1 MRSYVAGR
9 PAGLIICLML
19 SVTLV
24 CALAACGG
32 GGGGGGGGGN
42 ASAAADTAP
51 PMTAAALRAV
61 SPAAAAP
68 SNPDAAAASASA
80 TPPLILTVRARGSVV
95 DGTGARWQLRH
106 NGALLAEHELKT
118 VEPTDHRIELPASSA
133 GVIEL
138 VFVNAGAPDSASA
151 RTLTID
157 MLTAGARILRPADNG
172 VWFDAGD
179 GAAAFD
185 GLDIVP
191 GHAQLTRSGALRF
204 VLPEPVSV
212 DADAATDPTPAPGV
226 YVDAERGDDRAAGSF
241 AAPWR
246 TLSRLSSV
254 TLPAGHGMYLRC
266 GSVWREALVLNGR
279 QLADGS
285 VVAGY
290 GSECTTRKAIISGAD
305 DFSGGWRAH
314 AGGGWARSLPAG
326 TSKISQLFVDG
337 RPMRTAQWPNASAAA
352 GGAASAASGDSAST
366 MRIAASPAERA
377 TLAGKDLTGA
387 TVQLRTQPWL
397 IETRRVLVSADGR
410 LELERAPDWKLD
422 ASKTYVLQDK
432 LWMLDVPGEYFHDT
446 ATQTLYLMPPAGSA
460 GAELNQ
466 RLVEGSVRDVAM
478 QLADRSRL
486 VVRDLGFHAA
496 RVDGLRMVNTLAARI
511 TQVQAHHNAAVGVH
525 LSAAPQ
531 TAAGAAA
538 GSVLQDSVLFG
549 NGRYGVEATFVH
561 QSQILRNH
569 VLSTGLGPQHTGG
582 VIAGISAGPGG
593 RTEGNL
599 VDGSGYLGIHFS
611 SRDGSVVSNNTVA
624 GFCRRLTDCGGIYT
638 WTGRNATGNVGG
650 TRVVAN
656 RLLSG
661 PADPTRAA
669 LPADELISGIYID
682 DYSNGATVQDNL
694 VAGVPMGIFTHN
706 SSSTTVSGNRVW
718 LAAQVALWA
727 SMDQTDG
734 DWMVGNRFVDNEIV
748 PLVTARADP
757 AGGLPIIH
765 ISQAVWFTHA
775 IAGEA
780 ALSASGN
787 RFAGNSVFQ
796 LQGALPSHARLR
808 GPSGDRLVDLD
819 EWRTWN
825 PEEPVARRTMR
836 FAPFELTLG
845 PELVSDAHFE
855 QGLAHWR
862 TWQDPAGAGLSVQ
875 ALTAT
880 PECLLSCV
888 RFAAATRGDLL
899 ASRTFNLRAGAP
911 HVYRWSMRLPG
922 SIGAVVG
929 APYISREATPWDPM
943 TTAQGFVSHSVRRLP
958 AGGRLDY
965 EALFVAKSGDPARV
979 NLQMETLG
987 VPVYVDNVSV
997 REIQAL
1003 RTAQPREWAAVV
1015 VAGNHVALRLDCRDL
1030 GWPAG
1035 CQALAPDGQAVPLPV
1050 TVPAGGHR
1058 LLLRGDSPL
1067 RR

>member
-1 MRSYVAGR
+1 M
-9 PAGLIICLML
+9 LI
-19 SVTLV
+19 
-24 CALAACGG
+24 
-32 GGGGGGGGGN
+32 
-42 ASAAADTAP
+42 
-51 PMTAAALRAV
+51 
-61 SPAAAAP
+61 
-68 SNPDAAAASASA
+68 
-80 TPPLILTVRARGSVV
+80 VRASGGVV

-106 NGALLAEHELKT
+106 NGALLAEYELKT
-118 VEPTDHRIELPASSA
+118 AEPTDHRIELPASSA
-133 GVIEL
+133 GVIDL
-138 VFVNAGAPDSASA
+138 IFVNADVPNGASA
-151 RTLTID
+151 RALTID
-157 MLTAGARILRPADNG
+157 MLTAGVHILRPADNG

-185 GLDIVP
+185 GQDIVP

-204 VLPEPVSV
+204 MLPGPGSV
-212 DADAATDPTPAPGV
+212 KADSATDPTPAFGV
-226 YVDAERGDDRAAGSF
+226 YVDAERGDDRATGSF

-254 TLPAGHGMYLRC
+254 TLLAGQGIYLRC

-290 GSECTTRKAIISGAD
+290 GDECTKRKAIISGAD
-305 DFSGGWRAH
+305 DFSGGWRVH

-352 GGAASAASGDSAST
+352 GAGRAAAGDSAST
-366 MRIAASPAERA
+366 MRIAASPTERA
-377 TLAGKDLTGA
+377 TLAGKDLAGA

-486 VVRDLGFHAA
+486 VVRDLGFYAA
-496 RVDGLRMVNTLAARI
+496 RIDGLRMVNTPAARI
-511 TQVQAHHNAAVGVH
+511 SQVQAHHTAAVGVH

-538 GSVLQDSVLFG
+538 GSMLQDSVLFG
-549 NGRYGVEATFVH
+549 NGRYGVEATFVQ

-569 VLSTGLGPQHTGG
+569 VLATGLGPQHTAG

-599 VDGSGYLGIHFS
+599 VDGAGYLGIHFS
-611 SRDGSVVSNNTVA
+611 SRDGSVVSGNTVA

-638 WTGRNATGNVGG
+638 WSGRNATGNVGG

-656 RLLSG
+656 RLLAG

-669 LPADELISGIYID
+669 VLAHELISGIYID
-682 DYSNGATVQDNL
+682 DYSNGSTVQDNL
-694 VAGVPMGIFTHN
+694 VAGVPMGVFVHN
-706 SSSTTVSGNRVW
+706 TSFTTVSGNRVW

-727 SMDQTDG
+727 SMDQTDA
-734 DWMVGNRFVDNEIV
+734 DWMVGNRFIDNEIV
-748 PLVTARADP
+748 PLVTASADP
-757 AGGLPIIH
+757 AGGLPVIQS
-765 ISQAVWFTHA
+765 SQAVWFTHA

-780 ALSASGN
+780 ALSAGGN
-787 RFAGNSVFQ
+787 RFAGNVVLQ

-808 GPSGDRLVDLD
+808 GPAGDRLVDFD

-825 PEEPVARRTMR
+825 PEEPLARRSMR

-845 PELVSDAHFE
+845 PELVSDAHF
-855 QGLAHWR
+855 QQSLAHWR
-862 TWQDPAGAGLSVQ
+862 TWQDPSGAGFSVQ

-880 PECLLSCV
+880 AECPSSCV
-888 RFAAATRGDLL
+888 RLVAATRGDLL
-899 ASRTFNLRAGAP
+899 ASRAFSLRAGAP
-911 HVYRWSMRLPG
+911 YVYRWSMRLPG
-922 SIGAVVG
+922 NSGTGTGKGDAVVG
-929 APYISREATPWDPM
+929 WPYISREGTPWDSM
-943 TTAQGFVSHSVRRLP
+943 ATAQGFVGYSARRVP

-965 EALFVAKSGDPARV
+965 EALFVAKSDDPARV
-979 NLQMETLG
+979 NLQMDTPG
-987 VPVYVDNVSV
+987 VSVYLDTISV

-1003 RTAQPREWAAVV
+1003 RTAQPGEWAAVV
-1015 VAGNHVALRLDCRDL
+1015 TAGNHVARRLDCRDL
-1030 GWPAG
+1030 GWPEG

-1050 TVPAGGHR
+1050 TVPAGEQR